1 MINIIM
7 SNKKVVAGVI
17 AAILA
22 GVFLN
27 ELISSKKVK
36 KTGRKLFQKG
46 EQISED
52 LKGRFGDFVDHLQVR
67 AKGILK

>member
-1 MINIIM
+1 MG
-7 SNKKVVAGVI
+7 NKKVVAGII

-27 ELISSKKVK
+27 ELVSSKKAK
-36 KTGRKLFQKG
+36 KTGRKLYNKG
-46 EQISED
+46 EKISED